1 MKILKNIL
9 LLGIILLS
17 LSACQKEETMDFPD
31 YDKNWYVVDDN
42 PNDSVS
48 HAIYLFYKD
57 FGIPVFIN
65 DTIGTQQR
73 VDVFNHEY
81 THYETLT
88 LNYSMGGLPSAGS
101 SPIVNNFTYT
111 NRANVPA
118 FLMYLRKEIMPILP
132 KVIHIQ
138 SLFLV
143 DQMTSYAFGSYA
155 FKGLNTLVISNVSRL
170 STMSD
175 DEKRKMK
182 SAILR
187 SALTDYILNQNE
199 YSSQLAKFYQVSRSL
214 SPTKDIYNMYQGYLR
229 QYVTG
234 ADPNDWDHPTVQEV
248 GFLGTDPIY
257 TNYTPSSTW
266 MDVNMYVEASYIYSQ
281 DEFTQLYGTYPY
293 IMQKYT
299 IIQNIINSLK

>member
-9 LLGIILLS
+9 LLGIAVLS

-42 PNDSVS
+42 PSDSVS

-57 FGIPVFIN
+57 FGIPVFTN
-65 DTIGTQQR
+65 DTIGSQQR
-73 VDVFNHEY
+73 VDVFNKEY

-88 LNYSMGGLPSAGS
+88 LSYSMGGMASASS
-101 SPIVNNFTYT
+101 SPVVDNFTYA

-118 FLMYLRKEIMPILP
+118 FLRYIRQEIMPALP
-132 KVIHIQ
+132 KAIHIQ

-143 DQMTSYAFGSYA
+143 DQMTSFSFGSYA

-170 STMSD
+170 STM
-175 DEKRKMK
+175 DESEKKKMK
-182 SAILR
+182 GAILR
-187 SALTDYILNQNE
+187 SALTDYILNQDA
-199 YSSQLAKFYQVSRSL
+199 YSSLLAKFYQISRSL
-214 SPTKDIYNMYQGYLR
+214 SPTQDIYHMYKWSLN

-234 ADPNDWDHPTVQEV
+234 ADPNDWNHPTVQEV
-248 GFLGTDPIY
+248 GFLDTDPQNTY
-257 TNYTPSSTW
+257 YTPTSTW
-266 MDVNMYVEASYIYSQ
+266 MDVNMYVEAALTYNQ

>member
-9 LLGIILLS
+9 LLGIALLS

-31 YDKNWYVVDDN
+31 YNKNWYVVEDT
-42 PNDSVS
+42 PSDSVS

-57 FGIPVFIN
+57 FGIPVFTN

-88 LNYSMGGLPSAGS
+88 LNYSMGGMASASS
-101 SPIVNNFTYT
+101 SPVVDNFTYA

-118 FLMYLRKEIMPILP
+118 FLRYIRQEIMPALP
-132 KVIHIQ
+132 KAIHIQ

-143 DQMTSYAFGSYA
+143 DQMTSSYFGSYA

-170 STMSD
+170 STM
-175 DEKRKMK
+175 DESEKKMMK
-182 SAILR
+182 GAILR
-187 SALTDYILNQNE
+187 SALTDYILNQDA
-199 YSSQLAKFYQVSRSL
+199 YSSLLSNFYQISRSL
-214 SPTKDIYNMYQGYLR
+214 SPTKDIYNMYKWYLN

-234 ADPNDWDHPTVQEV
+234 ADPNDWDHPTMQEV
-248 GFLGTDPIY
+248 GFLGPDPRSTY
-257 TNYTPSSTW
+257 YTPSSTW
-266 MDVNMYVEASYIYSQ
+266 IDVNMYVEAALTYNQ

-299 IIQNIINSLK
+299 IIHNIINSLK

>member
-1 MKILKNIL
+1 
-9 LLGIILLS
+9 
-17 LSACQKEETMDFPD
+17 
-31 YDKNWYVVDDN
+31 
-42 PNDSVS
+42 
-48 HAIYLFYKD
+48 
-57 FGIPVFIN
+57 
-65 DTIGTQQR
+65 
-73 VDVFNHEY
+73 
-81 THYETLT
+81 
-88 LNYSMGGLPSAGS
+88 
-101 SPIVNNFTYT
+101 
-111 NRANVPA
+111 
-118 FLMYLRKEIMPILP
+118 
-132 KVIHIQ
+132 
-138 SLFLV
+138 
-143 DQMTSYAFGSYA
+143 
-155 FKGLNTLVISNVSRL
+155 
-170 STMSD
+170 MSD
-175 DEKRKMK
+175 DEKKKMK

-199 YSSQLAKFYQVSRSL
+199 YSSLLAKFYQVSRSL

-281 DEFTQLYGTYPY
+281 DEFKQLYGTYPY